1 VVSSTAGIIQ
11 TEIAQKIFGLNG
23 NELHDEELCNL
34 SILSG
39 IVRLV
44 KPSSLQ
50 RIRNVTLLS
59 EIRRA

>member
-11 TEIAQKIFGLNG
+11 TEMAQKIFGLKG

-34 SILSG
+34 NIPSG

-50 RIRNVTLLS
+50 RIRNVTLLN